1 MSAHLARAR
10 LLLAQSRPADAER
23 ETLLALAAQPDDTAA
38 LALLA
43 LSRTDLQKNAEALAA
58 ARTAIGLAPDDS
70 YLHYVHAFVLHRLDR
85 EDDAFAAAQEAL
97 RLAPDEADHFSLL
110 ASIELGRRN
119 WPAALAAAE
128 RALALNP
135 EHVSAANLR
144 AMALVRLGRKE
155 EATASVDFALNR
167 APEDAFSHANQ
178 GWTCLHRNDPKRA
191 QDHFRE
197 ALRLNPNLD
206 YARDGMLE
214 ALKARN
220 PIYRG
225 MLAYFLWMSGLSD
238 RLQWAFIIGLYL
250 SGQLLQKFAEE
261 ESQFG
266 WAFRLILILF
276 WVFIYLS
283 WTAVPLFNLL
293 LRLNRFGRHILTR
306 DQRVATNWFG
316 PFFLAALGSLIWWLV
331 TREPPATLP
340 AAPPATTLPSKSEW
354 AMALTIFFAIVSL
367 CIAATFA
374 RTGRSRRILGRV
386 TVGLACVGAGGIALP
401 AAGLDGG
408 PLLSLVFIFG
418 FLGFQIL
425 ANVVRGK

>member
-43 LSRTDLQKNAEALAA
+43 LSRTDLRKNEEALSA
-58 ARTAIGLAPDDS
+58 ARTAIGLGPDDP

-85 EDDAFAAAQEAL
+85 EDEALAAAQEAL

-110 ASIELGRRN
+110 ASIELARRN

-135 EHVSAANLR
+135 EHVNAANLR

-155 EATASVDFALNR
+155 EATATVDYALHR

-178 GWTCLHRNDPKRA
+178 GWNCLHRNDPRRA

-197 ALRLNPNLD
+197 ALRLDPTLD
-206 YARDGMLE
+206 YAREGMME

-220 PIYRG
+220 PVYRG
-225 MLAYFLWMSGLSD
+225 MLAYFLWISGLSE
-238 RLQWAFIIGLYL
+238 RLQWGFIIGIYFG
-250 SGQLLQKFAEE
+250 SGFIRNLANDQPQL
-261 ESQFG
+261 G
-266 WAFRLILILF
+266 WVLWPLLGLFYAF
-276 WVFIYLS
+276 VYLS
-283 WTAVPLFNLL
+283 WTAMPMFNLL
-293 LRLNRFGRHILTR
+293 LRFNRFGRHILTR
-306 DQRVATNWFG
+306 DQRIATNWFG
-316 PFFLAALGSLIWWLV
+316 AFFLTALGLWIWCL
-331 TREPPATLP
+331 TRNDGLTLLL
-340 AAPPATTLPSKSEW
+340 AVLFTVL
-354 AMALTIFFAIVSL
+354 SL

-374 RTGRSRRILGRV
+374 RTGRSRLILGIA
-386 TVGLACVGAGGIALP
+386 TGALACIGVSAIALLL
-401 AAGLDGG
+401 AENVAGKQFVNAFL
-408 PLLSLVFIFG
+408 FG